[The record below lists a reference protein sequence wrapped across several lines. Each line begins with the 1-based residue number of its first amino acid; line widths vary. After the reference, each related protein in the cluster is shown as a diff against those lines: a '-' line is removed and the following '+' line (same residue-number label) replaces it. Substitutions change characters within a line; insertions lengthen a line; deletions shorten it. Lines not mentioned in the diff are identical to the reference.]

1 MDYPWGTPSIELTI
15 GRWKCA
21 RSRTLVETIYSSL
34 EEAYMSVTFGY
45 SEPPLIRMGKGFH
58 DTLVS
63 RMNLRSQESLE
74 IRHIFNGARVICE
87 DHGFDT
93 WSAHIYMYDRSS
105 FELPI
110 LFVAAV
116 VELVDGV

>member
-1 MDYPWGTPSIELTI
+1 MQVHK
-15 GRWKCA
+15 WKCVHNRA
-21 RSRTLVETIYSSL
+21 LAETICASL

-45 SEPPLIRMGKGFH
+45 SEPPLVRMGKGFH

-63 RMNLRSQESLE
+63 RMAIRGRETVE
-74 IRHIFNGARVICE
+74 IKHLYNAACVIRE

-93 WSAHIYMYDRSS
+93 WAAHIYMYDRST

-110 LFVAAV
+110 LFVAAT
-116 VELVDGV
+116 VELVDGA